1 MKTKNKKSF
10 SLQSLLLFVLFVT
23 SFSMAQEMT
32 LEELETAAKA
42 EGKVVVY
49 SFTSRIFTVEEA
61 FEAKYP
67 EIDLEAFDIANRTYH
82 VRDGSRCQKC

>member
-23 SFSMAQEMT
+23 SFSMVQEMT

-42 EGKVVVY
+42 
-49 SFTSRIFTVEEA
+49 
-61 FEAKYP
+61 
-67 EIDLEAFDIANRTYH
+67 
-82 VRDGSRCQKC
+82 